1 MKRTMWGLWA
11 MCASLL
17 LGTVIALGS
26 LISTG
31 GQLDT
36 RDLAAN
42 PMNAS
47 TLLVACIDPLAILL
61 EIAAIVLIVSHAR
74 RFGPLHQRTAWAAAI
89 LYILWAAANLL
100 GFLPLSLLSMQN
112 GSLDMALAGQWVK
125 AGAALLAYTVPA
137 LLVFGLGNCATCAG
151 TALGWLISAIGN
163 FATLAR
169 TIPAI
174 ALEPI
179 MVGDRTMY
187 AVQFSVDYTGG
198 IYPFLLAMGYIGGA
212 LYLAVYLYL
221 AWQQRRTRP
230 IEQAAP
236 GAGAADGATSLADLA
251 QQP

>member
-11 MCASLL
+11 MCLSLL

-36 RDLAAN
+36 GDLTGG
-42 PMNAS
+42 PIS
-47 TLLVACIDPLAILL
+47 VPTLLVTCIDPLAILL
-61 EIAAIVLIVSHAR
+61 EIAALVLIISQAR
-74 RFGPLHQRTAWAAAI
+74 RFGKLHQRTAWAAAI

-125 AGAALLAYTVPA
+125 AGAALLAYAVPA
-137 LLVFGLGNCATCAG
+137 LLVFGLGTRVTRAVTV
-151 TALGWLISAIGN
+151 LGWLISAIGN
-163 FATLAR
+163 FGTLAR

-179 MVGDRTMY
+179 VVGDRTIY

-198 IYPFLLAMGYIGGA
+198 IYPFLLAMGYIGGV

-221 AWQQRRTRP
+221 AWQQMRTRP
-230 IEQAAP
+230 VV
-236 GAGAADGATSLADLA
+236 
-251 QQP
+251 QPAHT